1 MPVSRSNGVDIWY
14 EVKGDGPAMV
24 LVHANPFDHDLWLYQ
39 TARFSTWFKVIGIDI
54 RGYGRSS
61 KDTTSYALKDMCDDV
76 VGVMHDLGISRAM
89 LGGCSVGSS
98 IALLLAL
105 DHPDLFEAVFLVGG
119 NSGSS
124 SRYQSRID
132 GYRRDLGDYHIKH
145 MRELVAPAFADSHLG
160 KHLLNMWVERE
171 PRLKGEAIAR
181 VFMAGNHTAT
191 TDRLGA
197 MKVPTLVINGE
208 FDHSLRAGMTTA
220 SLIPGAAQKVLPGTG
235 HACCLE
241 DPAGFDA
248 LVIAFLQAHKL
259 MPAILPV

>member
-14 EVKGDGPAMV
+14 DVKGDGPAMV

-39 TARFSTWFKVIGIDI
+39 SAHFSTWFKVIGVDI

-61 KDTTSYALKDMCDDV
+61 KVTTPYSLKDMGNDV
-76 VGVMHDLGISRAM
+76 VGVMRDLKISRAV

-105 DHPDLFEAVFLVGG
+105 DHPELFDAAFLVGG

-132 GYRRDLGDYHIKH
+132 GYRKDLGDYHIKH
-145 MRELVAPAFADSHLG
+145 LRELVAPAFADSPLG
-160 KHLLNMWVERE
+160 KHLLNMWVERG
-171 PRLKGEAIAR
+171 PRLKGEAIAQ

-191 TDRLGA
+191 TDRLGT

-208 FDHSLRAGMTTA
+208 FDHSLPAGKTTA
-220 SLIPGAAQKVLPGTG
+220 RLTPGAMHKVLPGTG

-241 DPAGFDA
+241 DPAGFDR
-248 LVIAFLQAHKL
+248 LVIDFLQARKL
-259 MPAILPV
+259 MPGLQG